1 MAYPTEVRSLLGS
14 LSSSRSVSGG
24 IELPDVELGEQIYHF
39 EGPVVFDVTLTN
51 TGAGIVLEGAARA
64 TVRTSCV
71 RCLCDTCIPV
81 EAEIEGF
88 YVLPGRD
95 TEIPEE
101 QEYELVHD
109 DMTVDLE
116 PAIEQSV
123 VVELPY
129 APVHDPDCKGI
140 CPVCG
145 TDRNVT
151 ECGCEQPS
159 APSPFDKLKELGLG
173 GEEES

>member
-1 MAYPTEVRSLLGS
+1 MAYPAEVRSLLGS
-14 LSSSRSVSGG
+14 LSSSRSVTGA
-24 IELPDVELGEQIYHF
+24 IDLADVELGEQIYHF
-39 EGPVVFDVTLTN
+39 EGPATFDVTLTS
-51 TGAGIVLEGAARA
+51 TGAGFVLEGAARA
-64 TVRTSCV
+64 TVRTACV
-71 RCLCDTCIPV
+71 RCLCDTCIAL

-101 QEYELVHD
+101 QEYELVRE

-116 PAIEQSV
+116 PAISQSI

-129 APVHDPDCKGI
+129 APVHDPDCRGI

-145 TDRNVT
+145 SDRNVT
-151 ECGCEQPS
+151 DCGCEQPA
-159 APSPFDKLKELGLG
+159 APSPFDKLKELDVG
-173 GEEES
+173 GAEGS